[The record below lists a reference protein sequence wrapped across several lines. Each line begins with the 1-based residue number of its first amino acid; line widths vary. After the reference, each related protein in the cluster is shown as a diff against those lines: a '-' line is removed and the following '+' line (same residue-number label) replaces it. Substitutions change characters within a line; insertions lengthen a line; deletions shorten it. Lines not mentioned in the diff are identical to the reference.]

1 VAWEEEKAMLIN
13 ERELWLRVAD
23 HDTDRSS
30 RRRAIQRGMAK
41 QPHKHSGEH
50 LTARTVLSKEAIAEL
65 AAAVVPLA
73 HGNAWNSPGKVRF
86 EHASTGRLDFS
97 VQAPGP
103 FSMELMTFALTTAEV
118 GEITK
123 IDIRIVDYK
132 TRQQKYGT
140 TDALG
145 GQEA

>member
-1 VAWEEEKAMLIN
+1 
-13 ERELWLRVAD
+13 
-23 HDTDRSS
+23 
-30 RRRAIQRGMAK
+30 MAK

-103 FSMELMTFALTTAEV
+103 FSMELMTFALTIAEV

-123 IDIRIVDYK
+123 IDIRVVDYK
-132 TRQQKYGT
+132 TRQQKY
-140 TDALG
+140 LG
-145 GQEA
+145 LVPVQSKKLLGLAAYRHFMSIFADGLEDRDPTATYR